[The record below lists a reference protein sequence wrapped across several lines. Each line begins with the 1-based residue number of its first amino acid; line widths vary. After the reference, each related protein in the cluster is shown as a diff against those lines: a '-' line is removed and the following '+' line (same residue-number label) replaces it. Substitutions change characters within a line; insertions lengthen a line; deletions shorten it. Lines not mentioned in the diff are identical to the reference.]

1 VIICLVARVAPEK
14 QIILLPAT
22 KTQRIVTKGYVM
34 LIELTAVRLA
44 TMGAEIAKRNG
55 IRVKV
60 PRGGGGAAVKVSKKI
75 YKTINDTNRTKHIKP
90 KNMSGNGFWQ
100 GYLLNYIQNNGRII
114 APVKQ
119 LFVSTH
125 PTIEVPDWLANC
137 INAPAIKKTYVKH
150 KKETNNGYTREKA
163 QALYN
168 SDEWRAL
175 RYEVLKEQNGCCQ
188 LCGRSRKDGVVLHVD
203 HIIPLSVD
211 WSKRFDKNN
220 LQVLCADCN
229 LGKSNK
235 DTIDWR

>member
-1 VIICLVARVAPEK
+1 
-14 QIILLPAT
+14 
-22 KTQRIVTKGYVM
+22 M

-44 TMGAEIAKRNG
+44 AMGAEVAKRNG

-75 YKTINDTNRTKHIKP
+75 YKFLNDTNKTKRVKP
-90 KNMSGNGFWQ
+90 KNMSGTGFWQ

-114 APVKQ
+114 APIKQ
-119 LFVSTH
+119 FFMSRNQRV
-125 PTIEVPDWLANC
+125 IEVPDWLAKCTNTKEQ
-137 INAPAIKKTYVKH
+137 KKTYIKR

-175 RYEVLKEQNGCCQ
+175 RYEVLKEQCGCCQ

-211 WSKRFDKNN
+211 WSRRFDKNN